1 MNYYRV
7 IIYIYYQKKQL
18 IHGLIQLMKCIKQ
31 NVEIMKD
38 YGCVYYVGFLDVLV
52 FKNKKTVNL
61 TRLDVVKLTMKL
73 RNMYMQLI

>member
-1 MNYYRV
+1 MKNALCVDILKRLQLYRNA
-7 IIYIYYQKKQL
+7 KED
-18 IHGLIQLMKCIKQ
+18 
-31 NVEIMKD
+31 VEIMKD

-61 TRLDVVKLTMKL
+61 SRLDVVKLTMKL